1 MGISDNVQLALIV
14 AIPPLIAVPVTA
26 WFTNRNL
33 LKSKAAEAS
42 ALEQAK
48 RLDAEI
54 RRAEKDEDAARTRRE
69 REEDKR
75 AAKELL
81 DQTAKTA
88 DAAVATANK
97 MEEVHV
103 LVNSNYTAA
112 LEATYE
118 ALQAKLVILLE
129 SVTFKRTHGTEP
141 EQEVITDIEATKRRV
156 AALRATI
163 DERLRKDEDTL
174 KLKKKIAETAIQGAA
189 QERAPAVNRPLPVA
203 DSRTAVASE
212 RTATASE
219 RVASAAE
226 RSADVVEK
234 EATDKEAAAA
244 IRKGE

>member
-1 MGISDNVQLALIV
+1 MDISDNVQLALIV
-14 AIPPLIAVPVTA
+14 ALPPLVAVPITA

-33 LKSKAAEAS
+33 LRAKAIEAD
-42 ALEQAK
+42 ALEKAK

-54 RRAEKDEDAARTRRE
+54 RKAEKDEDALRVRRE

-88 DAAVATANK
+88 DAAVATASK

-129 SVTFKRTHGTEP
+129 SVAFKKASGIDP
-141 EQEVITDIEATKRRV
+141 VQEVLTDIEATKRRV
-156 AALRATI
+156 ATLRATI
-163 DERLRKDEDTL
+163 DDRLRKDDDTL
-174 KLKKKIAETAIQGAA
+174 KLKKKIAESHGQSPV
-189 QERAPAVNRPLPVA
+189 RDPAVNRPLPVA